1 MVPLSY
7 SGGIN
12 ESLEELEMIES
23 ANRQPVRRLRVFI
36 LCLLLFTTSGSFCG
50 IVWAAGT
57 DSDHVSQTATLVAQA
72 NDSFVQDADDLDDLE
87 DWSDIEESAD
97 VYDPLESFNRFMFT
111 FNDKLYFYG
120 IKPVATVYSHVMP
133 MPLRISINN
142 GWQNLATPVRVA
154 NCLLQLKLKGA
165 GIEIARFFINSIM
178 GIGGLG
184 DPAERMFGLHRQD
197 EDLGQTFA
205 TWGVGFGPYLVL
217 PFIGPSCPRD
227 AMGMLGDSYLY
238 PLNYYIGEFWQGAA
252 IRVGKEINLRSL
264 QLGEYENFKASAL
277 DPYVAVRSAYY
288 QYRKSS
294 VEYSTDRFKSFT
306 IQ

>member
-1 MVPLSY
+1 MKV
-7 SGGIN
+7 
-12 ESLEELEMIES
+12 LEELEMIAS
-23 ANRQPVRRLRVFI
+23 VNRQPVYWLRVFI
-36 LCLLLFTTSGSFCG
+36 LCLLFTASGSFC
-50 IVWAAGT
+50 VVCAAGT
-57 DSDHVSQTATLVAQA
+57 GKDQVSQTATLAAQK
-72 NDSFVQDADDLDDLE
+72 DDGFVQESDDLDDLE

-120 IKPVATVYSHVMP
+120 LKPVATVYSHVMP
-133 MPLRISINN
+133 GPLRISINN

-154 NCLLQLKLKGA
+154 NCLLQLKFKGA
-165 GIEIARFFINSIM
+165 GIEVARFFINTIM

-227 AMGMLGDSYLY
+227 AIGMLGDSYLY
-238 PLNYYIGEFWQGAA
+238 PLNYYIGEFWQGAV

-294 VEYSTDRFKSFT
+294 VEYSTNRFKSFT

>member
-1 MVPLSY
+1 
-7 SGGIN
+7 
-12 ESLEELEMIES
+12 MIES
-23 ANRQPVRRLRVFI
+23 VNRQSVSLLRVFV
-36 LCLLLFTTSGSFCG
+36 LCLVLVAASGSLCG
-50 IVWAAGT
+50 IVCASGADKG
-57 DSDHVSQTATLVAQA
+57 HASQTATIAAQA
-72 NDSFVQDADDLDDLE
+72 NDTLVQDTDDLDDLD
-87 DWSDIEESAD
+87 DWGDMEEAAD

-120 IKPVATVYSHVMP
+120 IKPVATVYSHVIP
-133 MPLRISINN
+133 GPLRVSINN

-154 NCLLQLKLKGA
+154 NCLLQLKFRGA
-165 GIEIARFFINSIM
+165 GIEVARFFINSIM

-217 PFIGPSCPRD
+217 PFVGPSCPRD
-227 AMGMLGDSYLY
+227 AIGMLGDSYLY
-238 PLNYYIGEFWQGAA
+238 PLNYYIGEFWKGAA

-294 VEYSTDRFKSFT
+294 VEYSTSRFKSFT